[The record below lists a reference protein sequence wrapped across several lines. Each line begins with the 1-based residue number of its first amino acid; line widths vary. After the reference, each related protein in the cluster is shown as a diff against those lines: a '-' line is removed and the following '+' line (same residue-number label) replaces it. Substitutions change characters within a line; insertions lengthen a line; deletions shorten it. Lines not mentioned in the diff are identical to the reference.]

1 MSRSK
6 KKTSIA
12 GIGNAKSEKDDKRLA
27 NRKLRRLTRVDPENP
42 PALREVS
49 DVWGMSKDGK
59 RYFDPTKPGNE
70 KWMRK

>member
-1 MSRSK
+1 MSHSR
-6 KKTSIA
+6 KKTPVGGVS
-12 GIGNAKSEKDDKRLA
+12 NSLSEKDDKRMA